1 MGASRAAHYSVVQQ
15 VAEAL
20 DLSVAADPRAAPLLE

>member
-20 DLSVAADPRAAPLLE
+20 DLSVVDLSPC